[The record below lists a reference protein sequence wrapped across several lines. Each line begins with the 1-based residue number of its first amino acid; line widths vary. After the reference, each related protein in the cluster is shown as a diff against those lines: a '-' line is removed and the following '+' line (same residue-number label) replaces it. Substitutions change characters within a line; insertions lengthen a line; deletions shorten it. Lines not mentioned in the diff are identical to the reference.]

1 MEIFLPTLEAKI
13 TALVVTFRFLV
24 FAIMVIGM
32 IAHMASERAHGIND
46 LRPLV
51 TAVLLVA
58 LIATLDQWFPKLD
71 TGFLAI
77 ADFINPGYT
86 TNPTAASDT
95 IRESTTSNPQ
105 GPSWSWRRLNE
116 SIYQAVTNALANVF
130 IYVGTLLTVPM
141 LILQYVLRWFLYLL
155 APFALAVFLLPGAS
169 SIGVRFF
176 QQVLAIHAWPIGF
189 AVTNLVALAVR
200 NDFRNAVGAN
210 PGNVADALYSPL
222 LSCMGGLLAT
232 IVIFVGMIST
242 PVVMQKLFV
251 SGYAFSGT
259 SGNPMTFIRVG
270 QETVRTVALSKLG
283 GPAAAAG
290 AASAASRSL
299 PSIAAENRP
308 GI

>member
-1 MEIFLPTLEAKI
+1 MEIFLPTLESKI
-13 TALVVTFRFLV
+13 TALVVAFRFLV

-32 IAHMASERAHGIND
+32 IAHMASERAHGVNV

-51 TAVLLVA
+51 TAVILVA
-58 LIATLDQWFPKLD
+58 VIATLDQWFPKLD

-86 TNPTAASDT
+86 TSPTAASDT

-130 IYVGTLLTVPM
+130 ICVGTLLTVPM

-176 QQVLAIHAWPIGF
+176 QQVLAIHAWPVGF
-189 AVTNLVALAVR
+189 AVTNLVALAVW

-210 PGNVADALYSPL
+210 PVNVADALYSPL

-299 PSIAAENRP
+299 PSIAAESRP

>member
-13 TALVVTFRFLV
+13 TSLVVTFRFIV
-24 FAIMVIGM
+24 FAIMVIGL
-32 IAHMASERAHGIND
+32 IAHMASDRAQGVNV

-51 TAVLLVA
+51 TAVILVTI
-58 LIATLDQWFPKLD
+58 IASLDQWYPKLD
-71 TGFLAI
+71 QGALAV
-77 ADFINPGYT
+77 ADYINPGYT
-86 TNPTAASDT
+86 TSPTAASDT
-95 IRESTTSNPQ
+95 IRESTTANPQ
-105 GPSWSWRRLNE
+105 GQSWSWRKLNE
-116 SIYQAVTNALANVF
+116 SIYQAVTNAIANVF
-130 IYVGTLLTVPM
+130 IYLGTLLTVPM

-155 APFALAVFLLPGAS
+155 APFALAVFLLPGGT

-189 AVTNLVALAVR
+189 AVTNLVALAVW

-242 PVVMQKLFV
+242 PIVMQKLFV

-259 SGNPMTFIRVG
+259 SGNPMTYIRVG
-270 QETVRTVALSKLG
+270 QETARMVALTKMG
-283 GPAAAAG
+283 GPAVAAG